1 MTAVSV
7 DFSSKEVVIKAQLDV
22 GSESL
27 RHAIHAVD
35 LTYVPELIE
44 SSIDM
49 GPDKEKTSI

>member
-1 MTAVSV
+1 VTAVSV